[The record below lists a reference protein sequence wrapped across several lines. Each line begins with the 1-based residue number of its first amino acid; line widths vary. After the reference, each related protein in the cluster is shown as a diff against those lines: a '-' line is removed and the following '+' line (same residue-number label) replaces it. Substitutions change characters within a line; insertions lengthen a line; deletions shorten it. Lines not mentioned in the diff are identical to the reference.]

1 MMYNP
6 YMPMASYPQMQQNAA
21 QNPFG
26 FQGINNPYHTQNA
39 PQANQSEMTY
49 VLPVASVKD
58 FDSVTIQP
66 GRRAL
71 IMAQNEPFIAF
82 KAADAMGMVQTSLY
96 RIEPVTPDQ
105 MDHQETEY
113 ATKTEL
119 HQLQKIVQQIV
130 DKLAP
135 NNTSAK
141 KEAASE

>member
-6 YMPMASYPQMQQNAA
+6 YMIGMSPQMASNPQFNQMGYNYQPQPTQMQQ
-21 QNPFG
+21 G
-26 FQGINNPYHTQNA
+26 A
-39 PQANQSEMTY
+39 PQNDMTY

-71 IMAQNEPFIAF
+71 LMAQNEPYIAF

-96 RIEPVTPDQ
+96 KIEPVTAEQ
-105 MDHQETEY
+105 MAQPSTEY

-119 HQLQKIVQQIV
+119 NQLQQVVQQILDV
-130 DKLAP
+130 MAP
-135 NNTSAK
+135 K
-141 KEAASE
+141 KEDKTE